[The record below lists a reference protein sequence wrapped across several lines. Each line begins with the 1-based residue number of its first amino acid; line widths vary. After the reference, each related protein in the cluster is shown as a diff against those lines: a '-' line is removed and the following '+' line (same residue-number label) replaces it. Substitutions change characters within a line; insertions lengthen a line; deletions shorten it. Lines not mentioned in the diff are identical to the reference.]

1 MKKYLLI
8 CISLLFVMSIS
19 LSVLAENIHFN
30 DEIYKLK
37 MPEKILK
44 SNIEE
49 NEYYKDNENSNQWTS
64 KIKILYY
71 PDVNNPLKYSN
82 ETDKKIESDNKC
94 VLLKFIQNKKNDIA
108 LISYLENV
116 SQNNQ
121 SFFVYNI
128 VKFEKHPKKGM
139 MELQFS
145 AKYLVNSKQ
154 DILKMV
160 DELKNINNDYM
171 ERLIISPIPPIVSK

>member
-1 MKKYLLI
+1 MKKCLRI
-8 CISLLFVMSIS
+8 FISLFFVVFVS
-19 LSVLAENIHFN
+19 LLVRAENIHFN

-37 MPEKILK
+37 QPDKILK

-49 NEYYKDNENSNQWTS
+49 NEYYKDSENSNQWTS

-71 PDVNNPLKYSN
+71 PEVNNPLKYSN

-94 VLLKFIQNKKNDIA
+94 VLLKFIQNKKKDIA

-116 SQNNQ
+116 TQNNQ
-121 SFFVYNI
+121 NYFVYNI

-145 AKYLVNSKQ
+145 KKYLVSSKQ
-154 DILKMV
+154 EILKMV
-160 DELKNINNDYM
+160 EELKNINNDYM
-171 ERLIISPIPPIVSK
+171 ERLVISPIPPIVTK